1 MRLPLLLRWA
11 ELEEEVGG
19 ALSVEEE
26 ESGSVSLLLSSS
38 SSLSLSV
45 ISPSSL
51 PAGKVQITTYNV
63 ASKF

>member
-1 MRLPLLLRWA
+1 M
-11 ELEEEVGG
+11 ELEEEMGG

-26 ESGSVSLLLSSS
+26 ESGPVSLLSSALLSSS

-51 PAGKVQITTYNV
+51 PAGKVQSTT
-63 ASKF
+63 